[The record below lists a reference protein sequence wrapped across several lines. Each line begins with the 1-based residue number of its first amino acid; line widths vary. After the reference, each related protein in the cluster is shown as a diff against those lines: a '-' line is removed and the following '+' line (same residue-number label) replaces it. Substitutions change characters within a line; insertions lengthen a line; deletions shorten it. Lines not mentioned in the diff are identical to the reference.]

1 MNIQNVSFKLAQ
13 IYYAEKKT
21 EDGFTVKDG
30 FLRLVDDEGRNFY
43 TSTTW
48 CQPLDRR
55 AHLQYPRQIFVYA
68 KNKSG
73 KWEGSWV
80 DVFDY
85 YESESLIK
93 IFDALYYLG
102 FFPDEDGND
111 YEDDDVADDN
121 DYEDGNCADCPY
133 INLRMRVKM
142 YLP

>member
-48 CQPLDRR
+48 CKPLDWR

-80 DVFDY
+80 DVFGYDY

-102 FFPDEDGND
+102 FFSDEDDND
-111 YEDDDVADDN
+111 YEDDDVADDD
-121 DYEDGNCADCPY
+121 DYEDDE
-133 INLRMRVKM
+133 
-142 YLP
+142 